1 MVTFLTFVALL
12 GISPSCIVAALDAA
26 TFEFDGAL
34 AAAAPTFEGA
44 ATDGIFDALA
54 AAAFGAATDG
64 IFDALAAAATF
75 GSFKNPVVASK
86 QSTIFL
92 MHSSLGLSC
101 LRTSK
106 SLY

>member
-54 AAAFGAATDG
+54 AAA
-64 IFDALAAAATF
+64 TF